1 MINVSRTF
9 KSTPVIKMGL
19 SDFHLMILTVMKK
32 YFRKLQ
38 LRYIN
43 YWSYEDFYNE
53 GFRKDLIRKVVLI
66 RKGIFQNDDSLQ
78 RFCSINIEILNE
90 HAPGTKRYIRADQML
105 FVRKILFKAI
115 MKRTHYEMSF

>member
-1 MINVSRTF
+1 MINVPRTF

-53 GFRKDLIRKVVLI
+53 GFRKDLIRKVASQVFFKMMIVCKDFVVLTL
-66 RKGIFQNDDSLQ
+66 K
-78 RFCSINIEILNE
+78 
-90 HAPGTKRYIRADQML
+90 Y
-105 FVRKILFKAI
+105 
-115 MKRTHYEMSF
+115 